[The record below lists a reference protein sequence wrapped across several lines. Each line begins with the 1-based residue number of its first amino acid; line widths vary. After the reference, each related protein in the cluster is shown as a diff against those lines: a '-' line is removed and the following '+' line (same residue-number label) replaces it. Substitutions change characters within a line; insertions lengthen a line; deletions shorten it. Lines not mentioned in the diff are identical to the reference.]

1 MWQFLKYVLATIV
14 GLLFFSIIGFFIL
27 IGIAAASSDESVEV
41 KPKSVLKLTLAQPI
55 QEIGLDNPFAELGG
69 PFSGGSVATGLN
81 DIKSALANAKLD
93 PNISG
98 VYLNVE
104 NASAGWAMLQEVRD
118 ALIDFK
124 KSKKFVYAYG
134 EFMTE
139 KGYYINS
146 VADKI
151 YLNPAGGMEWN
162 GLSAEYD
169 FYKGTLDKLGVK
181 PVIFRVGDYKSAVEP
196 FLRTDMSEASKAQT
210 RSYLNSINDYNLAQ
224 IALSRKVSVAKLKT
238 LADSLTIDSPAE
250 ALKNGLVTHTGYLD
264 ELETAIRKELAL
276 TDTKKIKYLSL
287 SEYLKADKLVKESDS
302 DNRIAVIVGEG
313 AIVSGDGGD
322 DLIGSDKMA
331 AQIKKAREDKRVKA
345 IVLRVNS
352 GGGSSLASDV
362 MWREVR
368 LTKGKKPI
376 IGSISD
382 VAASGGYYML
392 MDCDKIV
399 AHPNSITGS
408 IGIFLL
414 LFNAE
419 GFFNDKLGVNFDRV
433 NTNAHS
439 DFPTVTREMT
449 DFENQKLQKSINAG
463 YATFTSKAAEGR
475 KMSVEKLRAIASG
488 RVWSGAEA
496 KANGLV
502 DEFGGLDDAIKLAA
516 KSAKLKADD
525 YQIKYYPEKRSVFD
539 NLFKKMSSDA
549 EERAIKAQLG
559 NLAPYAKAIQKF
571 KTMEGMQARM
581 ESFEIK

>member
-27 IGIAAASSDESVEV
+27 IGIAAASSDESVEI

-210 RSYLNSINDYNLAQ
+210 LSYLNSINDYNLAQ

>member
-14 GLLFFSIIGFFIL
+14 GLLFFSIIGFFIV
-27 IGIAAASSDESVEV
+27 IGIAAASSDDSVEV
-41 KPKSVLKLTLAQPI
+41 KPRSVLKLTLGQPI

-69 PFSGGSVATGLN
+69 PFSGGSAATGLN

-104 NASAGWAMLQEVRD
+104 NASAGWAMLQEIRD

-139 KGYYINS
+139 KAYYLNS

-224 IALSRKVSVAKLKT
+224 ISLSRKIPVAKLKA

-250 ALKNGLVTHTGYLD
+250 ALKSGLVTHTGYQD
-264 ELETAIRKELAL
+264 ELETAIKKELAL
-276 TDTKKIKYLSL
+276 ENTKKIKYLSL
-287 SEYLKADKLVKESDS
+287 SDYLKAEKLVKESDS

-322 DLIGSDKMA
+322 DMIGSDKMA

-419 GFFNDKLGVNFDRV
+419 GFFNDKLGINFDRV
-433 NTNAHS
+433 NTNTYS
-439 DFPTVTREMT
+439 DFPTVTRTLSE
-449 DFENQKLQKSINAG
+449 FENQKLQKGINAG

-496 KANGLV
+496 KANGLI
-502 DEFGGLDDAIKLAA
+502 DEFGGLDDAIRLAA

-525 YQIKYYPEKRSVFD
+525 YQVKYYPEKRSVFD
-539 NLFKKMSSDA
+539 NIFNKMSSDA
-549 EERAIKAQLG
+549 EERALKAKLG
-559 NLAPYAKAIQKF
+559 SLAPYAKSIQKF

>member
-27 IGIAAASSDESVEV
+27 IGIAAASSDESVEI

-264 ELETAIRKELAL
+264 ELEMAIRKELAL

-559 NLAPYAKAIQKF
+559 SLAPYAKAIQKF

>member
-27 IGIAAASSDESVEV
+27 IGIAAASSDESVEI

-264 ELETAIRKELAL
+264 ELEMAIRKELAL

>member
-1 MWQFLKYVLATIV
+1 MWQFIKYVLATIV
-14 GLLFFSIIGFFIL
+14 GLLLFSIVGSLIL
-27 IGIAAASSDESVEV
+27 IGIAASSSGDSVEV
-41 KPKSVLKLTLAQPI
+41 KPKSVLKLSLSQPV
-55 QEIGLDNPFAELGG
+55 QEIGLDNPLAALGG
-69 PFSGGSVATGLN
+69 PFAGGSESTGLN
-81 DIKSALANAKLD
+81 DIRTALANAKID
-93 PNISG
+93 PNVSG

-104 NASAGWAMLQEVRD
+104 NVAAGWATLQEIRD

-146 VADKI
+146 IADKI

-196 FLRTDMSEASKAQT
+196 FLRTDMSDASKAQT
-210 RSYLNSINDYNLAQ
+210 RSYLNSINDYNLTQVAQ
-224 IALSRKVSVAKLKT
+224 SRKISVAKLKA

-250 ALKNGLVTHTGYLD
+250 ALKSGLVTHVGYLD
-264 ELETAIRKELAL
+264 ELETAIKKELSL
-276 TDTKKIKYLSL
+276 EDSKKIKYLSL
-287 SEYLKADKLVKESDS
+287 SDYLKAEKMIKESES

-313 AIVSGDGGD
+313 SIVSGDGGD
-322 DLIGSDKMA
+322 DMIGSDKIA

-362 MWREVR
+362 MWREVK
-368 LTKGKKPI
+368 LTRGKKPI
-376 IGSISD
+376 IGSMSD

-399 AHPNSITGS
+399 AHPNTITGS

-439 DFPTVTREMT
+439 DFPTVTRT
-449 DFENQKLQKSINAG
+449 LSDFENKKLQKGVDAG
-463 YATFTSKAAEGR
+463 YATFTSKAAQGR
-475 KMSVEKLRAIASG
+475 KMSVEKLRSIASG

-496 KANGLV
+496 KQNGLI
-502 DEFGGLDDAIKLAA
+502 DELGGLEDAIRLAA
-516 KSAKLKADD
+516 KSAKLNAND
-525 YQIKYYPEKRSVFD
+525 YQVKYYPEKRSVFD
-539 NLFKKMSSDA
+539 DFFKKVSADA
-549 EERAIKAQLG
+549 EERAVKAQLG
-559 NLAPYAKAIQKF
+559 NLAPYAKAVQRLNS
-571 KTMEGMQARM
+571 MQGMQARM
-581 ESFEIK
+581 ESFDIR